1 MKINWIEEAKEY
13 LNFLEIEDIEI
24 KTKERLVSKII
35 WGMVDDLEV
44 DDDVL
49 TNGYIELKVKEIQ
62 QEIDRTKIELLEK
75 IVDKK
80 GYTDEM
86 IINRMEREYLYLTK
100 PIIINNPIKL
110 EDEDKEIEIPFSM
123 EDLEDL
129 KEGEEFNWTFDGIDV
144 HLYNEEVDLL

>member
-1 MKINWIEEAKEY
+1 MKTKVMDKKEKDWRERIKELISGYFLYGSMNILKIEEI
-13 LNFLEIEDIEI
+13 IE
-24 KTKERLVSKII
+24 
-35 WGMVDDLEV
+35 
-44 DDDVL
+44 
-49 TNGYIELKVKEIQ
+49 
-62 QEIDRTKIELLEK
+62 QEIDRAKIELLEK

-129 KEGEEFNWTFDGIDV
+129 QHGEEFNWTFDGIDV

>member
-1 MKINWIEEAKEY
+1 MEKKDW
-13 LNFLEIEDIEI
+13 
-24 KTKERLVSKII
+24 KERFRDLDFLVKIKDSFGWTNEI
-35 WGMVDDLEV
+35 DYEVLE
-44 DDDVL
+44 
-49 TNGYIELKVKEIQ
+49 NFFE
-62 QEIDRTKIELLEK
+62 QEIDRAKIELLEK

-129 KEGEEFNWTFDGIDV
+129 QHGEEFNWTFDGIDV